1 VSNNKGRLG
10 AGYRTHA
17 FELFV
22 TECKNRVNQQRGPSD
37 RRPVASSDS
46 GQGFCTLDVPETR
59 SVPETGVADARDVDA
74 AAPSMLY
81 WFKVKK
87 SADGMTTFTPMEID
101 NDSGIGTQFEVVDV
115 NGDKHPDVIISNKKG
130 TFLLEQVRP

>member
-1 VSNNKGRLG
+1 
-10 AGYRTHA
+10 
-17 FELFV
+17 
-22 TECKNRVNQQRGPSD
+22 
-37 RRPVASSDS
+37 
-46 GQGFCTLDVPETR
+46 
-59 SVPETGVADARDVDA
+59 
-74 AAPSMLY
+74 MLY

-101 NDSGIGTQFEVVDV
+101 NDSGIGTQFDVVDV